1 MTFKSSLR
9 LEPHHI
15 LSTNWISDT
24 HFCSWYGV
32 SCLHQRVVALQLPN
46 LAIQGKVSSEIA
58 NLTQLAL
65 LDLSSN
71 DLNGNLPS
79 ELGFLQQLRLLNV
92 TGNSLDG
99 TIPLNI
105 SRCRLLQELHLSDNI
120 IKGSIPQELGLLSQ
134 LRILRLN
141 DNNLTGKIPS
151 LLGNLSKLEYFYLH
165 ENDLEG
171 EIPDEIGDL
180 TNLRLLIFR
189 GNDFT
194 GSIPASIFNISRLQ
208 NITHLFFTENDL
220 QRNIPNEFGKLHE
233 IVWFEFE
240 YNRIS
245 GAIPSSLFNISS
257 LEILKARHNYLNGHL
272 PYDLGTWLPNLQEI
286 FLSHNQFSGDLPAAI
301 CNASKLENLEVANNS
316 FTGPIPMM
324 LGNLVD
330 LITLNLQNNLLESNP
345 GATQLDFLNSLVT
358 SRNLVSSMPTNIGN
372 LSGLIFLGLA
382 SNNIVGNV
390 PPSFVGLQNLER
402 LYLTGNKLEG
412 TFPAELCSIRRLG
425 LLHLGENRLSGE
437 VPSCIGNLTELR
449 LPSSFWRLVKL
460 DGLNLSRNLLH
471 GFFPSDVGTLK
482 AMSIM
487 DLYFNRFFGE
497 IPNSIGS
504 LQYLVS
510 LDMSRNAFQG
520 PIPDTFSNLIV
531 LEGLDL
537 STNALSGVIP
547 KSLEL
552 LRDLK
557 YLNVSF
563 NNLQGEVPKKGVFA
577 NVNYRFLM
585 GNPRLCGAP
594 DLYIPICPAQ
604 GRKTARKK
612 SIILRTAVPVAVILV
627 ALFFTWMIWSRKKH
641 VIGNNES
648 DYPYPPRIAH
658 QKITYYELLQAT
670 ENFSQS
676 KLVGSGS
683 SGTVYQGTFSGGA
696 VFAIK
701 VFDMQW
707 QRGLRNFDSE
717 CEILSNVRHRNLVK
731 IVSTCSNLEYMPNGS
746 LDKRLYSDENCLSLV
761 ERLNIMIDVALAME
775 YFHHDYTVPIV
786 HCDLKPGNVLL
797 DQDLTAH
804 VADFRIAKMLAQEG
818 NIAQTKTLGTIG
830 YIAPEYGLDGQ
841 ISTSSDVYSFGI
853 LLLEIFT
860 RKKPTDDMF
869 SGDLSLHKWTSLS
882 LPDAVL
888 DILDADL
895 VSDIGFTTDTID
907 ENQSQ
912 IKQLLVLI
920 INVAF
925 LCLKEFPE
933 ERINMREV
941 VVELNKIRAELTKL
955 LTHSHTKFEK
965 EDC

>member
-1 MTFKSSLR
+1 M
-9 LEPHHI
+9 
-15 LSTNWISDT
+15 
-24 HFCSWYGV
+24 
-32 SCLHQRVVALQLPN
+32 
-46 LAIQGKVSSEIA
+46 
-58 NLTQLAL
+58 
-65 LDLSSN
+65 
-71 DLNGNLPS
+71 
-79 ELGFLQQLRLLNV
+79 
-92 TGNSLDG
+92 
-99 TIPLNI
+99 
-105 SRCRLLQELHLSDNI
+105 
-120 IKGSIPQELGLLSQ
+120 IKGSIPQELGRLSQ

-141 DNNLTGKIPS
+141 DNNLTGKIPP
-151 LLGNLSKLEYFYLH
+151 LLGNLSKGNYLPILEHLFLDS
-165 ENDLEG
+165 NRITG
-171 EIPDEIGDL
+171 KIPVSL
-180 TNLRLLIFR
+180 SN
-189 GNDFT
+189 
-194 GSIPASIFNISRLQ
+194 ASK
-208 NITHLFFTENDL
+208 ITHLFFTVNDV
-220 QRNIPNEFGKLHE
+220 QGNIPNEFGKLHE
-233 IVWFEFE
+233 LVWFEFE

-245 GAIPSSLFNISS
+245 D
-257 LEILKARHNYLNGHL
+257 NYLNGHL

-330 LITLNLQNNLLESNP
+330 LIALNLQNNLLENNP

-358 SRNLVSSMPTNIGN
+358 SRNLVYLILASNPLNGIFTESIGNLSSNIRVLDALDCGIRGSMPTNIGN

-402 LYLTGNKLEG
+402 LYLSRNKLEG
-412 TFPAELCSIRRLG
+412 TFPAELCSIGRLG

-449 LPSSFWRLVKL
+449 VMSIAANNFSSKLPSSFWRLVKL
-460 DGLNLSRNLLH
+460 DSLNLSRNLLH
-471 GFFPSDVGTLK
+471 GFFPSDVG
-482 AMSIM
+482 
-487 DLYFNRFFGE
+487 
-497 IPNSIGS
+497 S

-510 LDMSRNAFQG
+510 LDMSRNALQG

-531 LEGLDL
+531 LEALDL

-604 GRKTARKK
+604 GRKTTRKK
-612 SIILRTAVPVAVILV
+612 SIILRTAVPVAVTFLILV
-627 ALFFTWMIWSRKKH
+627 AF
-641 VIGNNES
+641 
-648 DYPYPPRIAH
+648 
-658 QKITYYELLQAT
+658 
-670 ENFSQS
+670 
-676 KLVGSGS
+676 
-683 SGTVYQGTFSGGA
+683 
-696 VFAIK
+696 
-701 VFDMQW
+701 
-707 QRGLRNFDSE
+707 
-717 CEILSNVRHRNLVK
+717 
-731 IVSTCSNLEYMPNGS
+731 
-746 LDKRLYSDENCLSLV
+746 
-761 ERLNIMIDVALAME
+761 
-775 YFHHDYTVPIV
+775 
-786 HCDLKPGNVLL
+786 
-797 DQDLTAH
+797 
-804 VADFRIAKMLAQEG
+804 
-818 NIAQTKTLGTIG
+818 KTLGTIG

-853 LLLEIFT
+853 LLLETFT
-860 RKKPTDDMF
+860 RKKPTDDLF

-882 LPDAVL
+882 FPDAVL

-895 VSDIGFTTDTID
+895 ASDIGFTID

-925 LCLKEFPE
+925 LCLKELPE

-941 VVELNKIRAELTKL
+941 VVQLNKIRAELTKL
-955 LTHSHTKFEK
+955 LTQSHSKFEK
-965 EDC
+965 ED